1 MGEGEM
7 GKGDQ
12 MYGDG
17 GKMNFGGEHIVGHIE
32 AEMWC
37 YTHENMFYS
46 DIWYQ
51 KQNIF
56 VHDIHSW
63 WAIRNLVFSHFHGQN
78 FKAKCETLFFFNFE
92 TS

>member
-32 AEMWC
+32 AEM
-37 YTHENMFYS
+37 
-46 DIWYQ
+46 
-51 KQNIF
+51 
-56 VHDIHSW
+56 
-63 WAIRNLVFSHFHGQN
+63 
-78 FKAKCETLFFFNFE
+78 
-92 TS
+92 